1 MTRAAFESVG
11 RSLVEVASQ
20 YGVTVSLSKTKGL
33 AMMSASGEDDVCL
46 VEMQGARLEVVSNFS
61 YLVSCLCHDG
71 EITCEVS
78 CRIAK
83 VVRVFG
89 CLRVPI
95 FLNRSLSISTK
106 RDVYEAVVLS
116 VLLYGAETWTLKAPS
131 PSCHTLGYN
140 MMVFSAF
147 LES

>member
-1 MTRAAFESVG
+1 
-11 RSLVEVASQ
+11 
-20 YGVTVSLSKTKGL
+20 
-33 AMMSASGEDDVCL
+33 MMSASGEDDVCL

-61 YLVSCLCHDG
+61 YLGSCLCRDG

-95 FLNRSLSISTK
+95 FLNRSLSI
-106 RDVYEAVVLS
+106 
-116 VLLYGAETWTLKAPS
+116 
-131 PSCHTLGYN
+131 
-140 MMVFSAF
+140 
-147 LES
+147 